1 MAVWSPSALPVSL
14 VGVGKL
20 PLLLQSGVPA
30 DHADDDG
37 CVVHHVL
44 QVRGLCGPESEEPG
58 NGGQIM
64 REDAFCLHP
73 RHALSRF
80 PT

>member
-44 QVRGLCGPESEEPG
+44 QVRGLCVDLRARSLEMEG
-58 NGGQIM
+58 
-64 REDAFCLHP
+64 R
-73 RHALSRF
+73 
-80 PT
+80 